1 MYSWVECE
9 CGHQFFTK
17 KEKPQ
22 CCKCNQRFDS
32 YSHMSTWRSSEKTE
46 TIQLLQ
52 NKIEM
57 QRRIMENLLTVLET
71 YQFKTDEIVKEL
83 RDSLK

>member
-32 YSHMSTWRSSEKTE
+32 YTHMSTWRSSEKTE

-57 QRRIMENLLTVLET
+57 QSRIMENLLTVLET

>member
-1 MYSWVECE
+1 MYTWVECE

-17 KEKPQ
+17 KENPQ
-22 CCKCNQRFDS
+22 CCKCKQRFDS

-83 RDSLK
+83 RDTLK

>member
-9 CGHQFFTK
+9 CGHRFFTQ

-22 CCKCNQRFDS
+22 CCKCKQRFDA
-32 YSHMSTWRSSEKTE
+32 YSHSSAWKSSEKTE
-46 TIQLLQ
+46 AIQVLQ
-52 NKIEM
+52 NKIEI
-57 QRRIMENLLTVLET
+57 QSRIMENLLAVMET
-71 YQFKTDEIVKEL
+71 YQYKIDEIVKEL